1 MAGSGS
7 FSADRTSAPR
17 LRNGI
22 VLAENLARLDEIAPS
37 WLREQGVDFL
47 VIGCPED
54 EVRWEAERLADFSRA
69 AARAGLRRYL
79 APAGYGKVLDPDPAI
94 SSLYLHTHAHTLQ
107 VDSRG
112 RRCARACPNDPRF
125 LEWFAGS
132 MRTLAWMVEANGFV
146 WDAPSFYHSR
156 GVWACRCSY
165 CQRLFSAQAGFP
177 LPQSLTTEVLDF
189 RRQSLNLFLLA
200 AAAAVQ
206 SVDRR
211 LQSVIAPPA
220 PLDPATDVSGA
231 DDWRVLAANSGAAAL
246 ALVMAPEGRGYRL
259 PDAGALQPYASAAA
273 AEGKLLWL
281 WLTAEELRPELVDE
295 GRILARQ
302 LQAEAVVWSDYE
314 GFARRK
320 G

>member
-1 MAGSGS
+1 
-7 FSADRTSAPR
+7 
-17 LRNGI
+17 
-22 VLAENLARLDEIAPS
+22 VLAGGLARLDEIPLP
-37 WLREQGVDFL
+37 WLREQGIDFL

-54 EVRWEAERLADFSRA
+54 EARWEAEGLAAFTRA
-69 AARAGLRRYL
+69 AARAGLDRYL
-79 APAGYGKVLDPDPAI
+79 APTGYGKVLDPDPAI
-94 SSLYLHTHAHTLQ
+94 PSLYLHTHPQTLQ

-132 MRTLAWMVEANGFV
+132 MRTLAWLVEARGFV

-156 GVWACRCSY
+156 GVWACRCAY

-177 LPQSLTTEVLDF
+177 LPRELTAEALDF

-211 LQSVIAPPA
+211 LQSVVAPPA
-220 PLDPATDVSGA
+220 PLEPATATSGA
-231 DDWRVLAANSGAAAL
+231 DDWRLLAANSGMEAL
-246 ALVMAPEGRGYRL
+246 ALVVAPEGRGYRL
-259 PDAGALQPYASAAA
+259 PQAGVLQPYATAAA
-273 AEGKLLWL
+273 AEGKPLWL
-281 WLTAEELRPELVDE
+281 WLATEQLHPELVDE

-314 GFARRK
+314 GFARRR